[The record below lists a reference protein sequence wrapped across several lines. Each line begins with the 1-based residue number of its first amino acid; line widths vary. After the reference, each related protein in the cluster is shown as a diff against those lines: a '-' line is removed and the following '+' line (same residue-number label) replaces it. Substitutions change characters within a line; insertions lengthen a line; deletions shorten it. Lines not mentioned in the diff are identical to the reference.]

1 MTSWTGK
8 TLALL
13 LLACTPALTACQTD
27 GPSPSAQAS
36 PQEAAKEAAKPP
48 TRQEVALQC
57 WASVDKAHKDAG
69 LDQRADIVTK
79 CINDKMNA
87 AQQPAAVAPKPPKSK
102 T

>member
-1 MTSWTGK
+1 MTAWTGK

-27 GPSPSAQAS
+27 SPSAQAS

-57 WASVDKAHKDAG
+57 WASADKAHKDAN

>member
-27 GPSPSAQAS
+27 SPSAQAS
-36 PQEAAKEAAKPP
+36 PQEAATPP
-48 TRQEVALQC
+48 TRQEAALVC
-57 WASVDKAHKDAG
+57 WSSVDKAHPTMG

-79 CINDKMNA
+79 CINDKMKT
-87 AQQPAAVAPKPPKSK
+87 QPAPKG
-102 T
+102 

>member
-1 MTSWTGK
+1 MTSSTGK

-27 GPSPSAQAS
+27 SPSAQAS
-36 PQEAAKEAAKPP
+36 PQEAAQPP

-57 WASVDKAHKDAG
+57 WASVDKAHKDAS

-79 CINDKMNA
+79 CINDKMKA
-87 AQQPAAVAPKPPKSK
+87 HPAPKG
-102 T
+102 

>member
-1 MTSWTGK
+1 MTSSTGK

-27 GPSPSAQAS
+27 SPSAQAS
-36 PQEAAKEAAKPP
+36 PQEAAQPP

-57 WASVDKAHKDAG
+57 WASVDKAHKDAS

-79 CINDKMNA
+79 CINDKMKTH
-87 AQQPAAVAPKPPKSK
+87 PAPKG
-102 T
+102 